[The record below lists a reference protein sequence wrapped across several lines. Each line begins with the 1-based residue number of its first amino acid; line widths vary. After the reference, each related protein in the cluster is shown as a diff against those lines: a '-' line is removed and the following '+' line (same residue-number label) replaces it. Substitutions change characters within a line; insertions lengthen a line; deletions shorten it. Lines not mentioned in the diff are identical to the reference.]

1 MKIRHL
7 FFSGLLMIVAITA
20 ASFIPSGQ
28 QQQAGDGVIRW
39 HRTTHDFGAVL
50 FNRTVETE
58 FRFTNISNH
67 PVVITRVVPSC
78 GCTVPKFDEMPILP
92 GREGTI
98 KTSFKGDSRGM
109 FNKKITVLMDVG
121 TYELYVRGQ
130 VVDP

>member
-1 MKIRHL
+1 MTKTRLL
-7 FFSGLLMIVAITA
+7 FMLCIVAAAITTS
-20 ASFIPSGQ
+20 SFMPNTIRSND
-28 QQQAGDGVIRW
+28 DGLIRW
-39 HRTTHDFGAVL
+39 HKTTHDFGAVL

-58 FRFTNISNH
+58 FRFTNVSGH

-78 GCTVPKFDEMPILP
+78 GCTVPEFDQMPILP

-98 KTSFKGDSRGM
+98 KTNFKGDSRGR

-121 TYELYVRGQ
+121 TYELFVTGQ